1 MIINSN
7 TVGIIADDLTGANDT
22 ALQFMLNNADTHIL
36 LNTEQEPAISD
47 APQVWAIATET
58 RNIAPEYAFEKVKQA
73 TKYLLDKVNPDYFYK
88 KIDSTIRGNIAVE
101 VMSMLEVLEWDA
113 ALIMPAFPQ
122 ENRITVGGYQ
132 LLKSVPIERTEM
144 ARDPHSPIFESH
156 LPTLLQSQLGNN
168 LKNIVGSIELKTIL
182 DGAGP
187 ILQAINKL
195 VENGVKIIVAD
206 AVSITDLEQLA
217 LAMQKS
223 NYKILPVGNAAAGKV
238 LSNEW
243 IPKDE
248 YSEVLPIKLP
258 KLPKFIVSG
267 SATQI
272 TLNQIDKYEQSE
284 DFEENSLVIELGM
297 DTILGGVKE
306 DLVNRIVSNL
316 VGSNVVLI
324 HTSKL
329 LNNFDGF
336 SEDTMKA
343 DLTKSGLAGAVTDF
357 LAELTKQVLSK
368 CKAVLITL
376 GGETSYKC
384 CNAIDANQL
393 KLIDEVLPAIAL
405 SKNATSDQWLVT
417 KSGNLGGVNTLI
429 EILNYFKKHE
439 EQL

>member
-1 MIINSN
+1 MIITSN

-36 LNTEQEPAISD
+36 LNTEEEPAKSNSQ
-47 APQVWAIATET
+47 QVWAIATES
-58 RNIAPEYAFEKVKQA
+58 RNIAPEYAFEKVKHA
-73 TKYLLDKVNPDYFYK
+73 TQYLVDKVNPDFFYK
-88 KIDSTIRGNIAVE
+88 KIDSTIRGNISIE
-101 VMSMLEVLEWDA
+101 VMSMLEVLKWDA
-113 ALIMPAFPQ
+113 ALVMPAFPQ
-122 ENRITVGGYQ
+122 ENRITVGGYH
-132 LLKSVPIERTEM
+132 LLKGVPIERTEM

-156 LPTLLQSQLGNN
+156 LPTLLQSQLGDN
-168 LKNIVGSIELKTIL
+168 LKGLVGSIELKTIL

-187 ILQAINKL
+187 ILQALNKL
-195 VENGVKIIVAD
+195 IENGVKIIVAD
-206 AVSITDLEQLA
+206 AVSITDIEQIV

-243 IPKDE
+243 MPKDD
-248 YSEVLPIKLP
+248 YSEVLPVKLP

-272 TLNQIDKYEQSE
+272 TYAQIDKYEQAE

-297 DTILGGVKE
+297 DTVLGGVNDE
-306 DLVNRIVSNL
+306 LVDRIVSNL
-316 VGSNVVLI
+316 VNSNVVLV

-343 DLTKSGLAGAVTDF
+343 DLSKSGLAGAVTDF
-357 LAELTKQVLSK
+357 LAELTKRVLAR
-368 CKAVLITL
+368 CRAVLITL

-384 CNAIDANQL
+384 CNAINANQL

-405 SKNATSDQWLVT
+405 SKNAKSDQWLVT

-439 EQL
+439 E

>member
-1 MIINSN
+1 
-7 TVGIIADDLTGANDT
+7 
-22 ALQFMLNNADTHIL
+22 
-36 LNTEQEPAISD
+36 
-47 APQVWAIATET
+47 
-58 RNIAPEYAFEKVKQA
+58 
-73 TKYLLDKVNPDYFYK
+73 
-88 KIDSTIRGNIAVE
+88 
-101 VMSMLEVLEWDA
+101 MLEVLNWDA

-122 ENRITVGGYQ
+122 ENRITVGGYH
-132 LLKSVPIERTEM
+132 LLKGVPIERTEM

-156 LPTLLQSQLGNN
+156 LPTLLQSQLGDN
-168 LKNIVGSIELKTIL
+168 LKELVGSIDLKTVL

-187 ILQAINKL
+187 ILQSLNKL
-195 VENGVKIIVAD
+195 IENGVKIIVAD
-206 AVSITDLEQLA
+206 AVSITDLEQIV

-223 NYKILPVGNAAAGKV
+223 NYKILPVGNAAAGNV

-248 YSEVLPIKLP
+248 FSEVLPVKLP
-258 KLPKFIVSG
+258 KLPKLIVSG

-272 TLNQIDKYEQSE
+272 TMSQIEKYEQSE
-284 DFEENSLVIELGM
+284 EFEENTLVIELSM
-297 DTILGGVKE
+297 DTILEGVQDE
-306 DLVNRIVSNL
+306 LVDRIVSNL
-316 VGSNVVLI
+316 VNSNVVLV

-336 SEDTMKA
+336 SEDSMKA
-343 DLTKSGLAGAVTDF
+343 DLSKSGLAAKITDF
-357 LAELTKQVLSK
+357 LATLTKRVLNRT
-368 CKAVLITL
+368 KAILITL

-384 CNAIDANQL
+384 CNAINANQL

-439 EQL
+439 E